1 MCESGR
7 RARRSSTR
15 AVNAVTVPDLAA
27 VAAVAGVLGVGVGM
41 AVNRAAARFP
51 WPPARAAAPVT
62 PGVSLP
68 ELDDRGA
75 GRPWAVRPPVVELGT
90 GVLFALTAW
99 RFGVVWEL
107 PAFLVLAAAGVLLT
121 VIDLQH
127 RLLPNRVLVPAFC
140 AGALLLTG
148 AAALT
153 GDWPALLRAGI
164 AAVVLFAVY
173 LFLALISPR
182 SLGMGDVK
190 LAGLLGL
197 FLGWIGW
204 GAVVVGAAAGFVV
217 QALVGLVLLAGRRI
231 GLRSELPFGPAMLLG
246 AAFAIAAGDLFL
258 R

>member
-1 MCESGR
+1 
-7 RARRSSTR
+7 
-15 AVNAVTVPDLAA
+15 VNAVTVPALAA
-27 VAAVAGVLGVGVGM
+27 VAAVAGVLGVGVGT

-107 PAFLVLAAAGVLLT
+107 PAFLVLAAASVLLAI
-121 VIDLQH
+121 IDVQH
-127 RLLPNRVLVPAFC
+127 RLLPNRVLVPAFV
-140 AGALLLTG
+140 AGAILLTG
-148 AAALT
+148 AAALS
-153 GDWPALLRAGI
+153 GDWAALLRAGV
-164 AAVVLFAVY
+164 AALVLFAVY
-173 LFLALISPR
+173 LVLALIAPSG
-182 SLGMGDVK
+182 LGMGDVK

-197 FLGWIGW
+197 YLGWIGW
-204 GAVVVGAAAGFVV
+204 GEVIVGAAAGFVV
-217 QALVGLVLLAGRRI
+217 QAFAGLVLLAGRRI

-246 AAFAIAAGDLFL
+246 AAFAIAAGDLYL